1 MKKAMVHASLILG
14 LAVILSVCAGAQEP
28 DVPSKIEVGIQFSS
42 LTPISQSPQGR
53 GGPSV
58 ADSPRTEA
66 GFGGRFTFNLTKHL
80 AFEAEGNFFPRQ
92 NSLDFF
98 NRGRLLQGQFGIK
111 AGKRFGRFGIFGKAR
126 PGFASFSKVRTE
138 VGIATVI
145 DPDGQPFTIPIFG
158 PKRQTYFS
166 MDLGGVLEFYPSRKM
181 LTRIDVGD
189 TVIPHSTSPF
199 SSLFPFGVQ
208 QDQWLRSHKPATTFN
223 SVRVSASGWARSS
236 RKKQPPILTTKRNR
250 DSKWLLSFR
259 H

>member
-1 MKKAMVHASLILG
+1 MVHASLILG

-236 RKKQPPILTTKRNR
+236 RKKQPR
-250 DSKWLLSFR
+250 F
-259 H
+259 